1 MFTSVLHELNKSKH
15 EEQPTRQDLEK
26 TSSKILEVKMPA
38 MKNSWET
45 LLSREFSFSTADYK
59 SVVFDAPDR
68 NKWFTGRQKEL
79 ESLERCLSLE
89 NSDHKFRMTVTC
101 GLGGCE
107 KMTLAAQFAWKH
119 KPQYEGSVFWFS
131 MEDEEKVWKLCE
143 WPSVTF
149 RTNGT
154 LIRFYTDTDSSA
166 FISARKAVATVLD
179 NFDQPLLSEKMRKV
193 STGIW
198 KRQSNGHM
206 LITTIHEKKEICH
219 CVNLETSCCVKV
231 FSFPTDEP

>member
-45 LLSREFSFSTADYK
+45 LLSREVSFSTTDYK

-68 NKWFTGRQKEL
+68 IKWFTGRQKEL

-101 GLGGCE
+101 GLGGYE

-119 KPQYEGSVFWFS
+119 KPKYEGGVFWFS
-131 MEDEEKVWKLCE
+131 MEDEEKV
-143 WPSVTF
+143 
-149 RTNGT
+149 
-154 LIRFYTDTDSSA
+154 
-166 FISARKAVATVLD
+166 
-179 NFDQPLLSEKMRKV
+179 
-193 STGIW
+193 
-198 KRQSNGHM
+198 
-206 LITTIHEKKEICH
+206 
-219 CVNLETSCCVKV
+219 
-231 FSFPTDEP
+231 